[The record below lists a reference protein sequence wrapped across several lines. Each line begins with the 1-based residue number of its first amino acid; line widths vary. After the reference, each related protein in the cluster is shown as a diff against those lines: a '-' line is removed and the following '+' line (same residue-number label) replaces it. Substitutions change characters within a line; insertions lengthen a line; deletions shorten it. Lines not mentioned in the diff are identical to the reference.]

1 MSNSTTPNTALPNVC
16 AECGKRTNKVNRS
29 LDNPDLCNT
38 CFRDAELENTHF
50 DDHQEVPDEDCKFCK
65 ENLENEAAAILADHW
80 MKDHK
85 RKVTGC
91 EDCDKVEATD
101 DGAVDP
107 IWYEEPETV
116 HIDTIR
122 DQVIEEMK
130 AEAPKQAHF
139 DHSACDH
146 PKTAKDRA
154 QCRKTGPAAVF
165 HGVLVIDEEPAITE
179 MIDREDRTGAAAS
192 EADFDLD
199 D

>member
-1 MSNSTTPNTALPNVC
+1 MSNSTTKLPIVC

-29 LDNPDLCNT
+29 LDNPDLCKT
-38 CFRDAELENTHF
+38 CFADAELENTHQ
-50 DDHQEVPDEDCKFCK
+50 DEHQDGKGVDCHFCDT
-65 ENLENEAAAILADHW
+65 ENELIQDHW
-80 MKDHK
+80 TTVHP
-85 RKVTGC
+85 RKVAGC
-91 EDCDKVEATD
+91 EDCTTL
-101 DGAVDP
+101 AVIDRGEIDP

-130 AEAPKQAHF
+130 AEAEAPKQAHF

-146 PKTAKDRA
+146 PKTAKARA

-165 HGVLVIDEEPAITE
+165 HGVIEAPLDEEPAITE

>member
-1 MSNSTTPNTALPNVC
+1 MSNSTTPNTAMPNVC

-29 LDNPDLCNT
+29 LDNPDLCNK
-38 CFRDAELENTHF
+38 CFEIAGLENGHADGHHEDHF
-50 DDHQEVPDEDCKFCK
+50 EK
-65 ENLENEAAAILADHW
+65 
-80 MKDHK
+80 
-85 RKVTGC
+85 GC
-91 EDCDKVEATD
+91 PDCDEEKANDLGEI
-101 DGAVDP
+101 DP
-107 IWYEEPETV
+107 IRYEEPETV